1 MTLAP
6 LSEASALARAG
17 RQPELPFRLLLDS
30 GGSLTMLRLLR
41 VLPGKRLV
49 GEAEARVRRVF
60 AKVFLGARSE
70 QHWQQECAGLAA
82 LRQAGVPTPE
92 LLAAAPL
99 PGGGHVLL
107 TDFLAAAESLAEAWA
122 RVADRPAGDAA
133 AQALL
138 TPALA
143 LLGRLHA
150 AGLTQEDL
158 HFGNFL
164 RCGDALFLVDGDA
177 VRVITPGQPLPA
189 ARAVA
194 NLAIFLAQLPPAWD
208 AHLETLLPA
217 YAASAGAPHTAALA
231 ADPAGES
238 LADSAHR
245 RPAPSPALL
254 RAIEGVRNWRLK
266 DFLAKS
272 VRECSLFSVERSFW
286 RFSSVVRR
294 HAERLAP
301 VLADPDGVLARGSI
315 LKDGGTVTVAR
326 VQLGD
331 GEVLI
336 KRYNL
341 KGFAHACSRLWRP
354 SRAWHSWR
362 AAHCLQFL
370 GFHTPAPLAL
380 IEERYGPWRRRAWL
394 ISEFSPGPNL
404 QTHLSPFADPP
415 TAEANALRTLFAGL
429 HAQRISHGDLKAMNL
444 LWDGARIA
452 LIDLDAVVH
461 HRSPATYRRAW
472 RRDRARLLRNWPPDS
487 PLHLWLD
494 AHLPAG

>member
-1 MTLAP
+1 
-6 LSEASALARAG
+6 
-17 RQPELPFRLLLDS
+17 
-30 GGSLTMLRLLR
+30 
-41 VLPGKRLV
+41 
-49 GEAEARVRRVF
+49 
-60 AKVFLGARSE
+60 
-70 QHWQQECAGLAA
+70 
-82 LRQAGVPTPE
+82 
-92 LLAAAPL
+92 
-99 PGGGHVLL
+99 
-107 TDFLAAAESLAEAWA
+107 
-122 RVADRPAGDAA
+122 
-133 AQALL
+133 
-138 TPALA
+138 
-143 LLGRLHA
+143 
-150 AGLTQEDL
+150 
-158 HFGNFL
+158 
-164 RCGDALFLVDGDA
+164 
-177 VRVITPGQPLPA
+177 
-189 ARAVA
+189 
-194 NLAIFLAQLPPAWD
+194 
-208 AHLETLLPA
+208 
-217 YAASAGAPHTAALA
+217 
-231 ADPAGES
+231 
-238 LADSAHR
+238 
-245 RPAPSPALL
+245 LL

-380 IEERYGPWRRRAWL
+380 IEERYGPLRRRAWL
-394 ISEFSPGPNL
+394 ISPTL
-404 QTHLSPFADPP
+404 HTHRSPFADPP

-444 LWDGARIA
+444 LWDGARIV

>member
-17 RQPELPFRLLLDS
+17 RQPELPFRLLLGS

-49 GEAEARVRRVF
+49 GEAEADGRRVL
-60 AKVFLGARSE
+60 AKVFLGARSG

-82 LRQAGVPTPE
+82 LCQAGVPTPE
-92 LLAAAPL
+92 VLAAAPL

-107 TDFLAAAESLAEAWA
+107 TDFLVAAESLAEAWA

-138 TPALA
+138 APALA

-164 RCGDALFLVDGDA
+164 RYGDALFLVDGDA
-177 VRVITPGQPLPA
+177 VRVVTPGQPLPL

-208 AHLETLLPA
+208 AHLDRLLPA
-217 YAASAGAPHTAALA
+217 YSARAGVPAS
-231 ADPAGES
+231 DPGLRQSARFPGLPGEI
-238 LADSAHR
+238 DR
-245 RPAPSPALL
+245 
-254 RAIEGVRNWRLK
+254 VRKWRLK

-272 VRECSLFSVERSFW
+272 VRECSLFSVDRSFA
-286 RFSSVVRR
+286 RFSSVVRQ

-301 VLADPDGVLARGSI
+301 VLADPDGALARGSI

-331 GEVLI
+331 QEVLI

-380 IEERYGPWRRRAWL
+380 IEERYGPLRRRAWL
-394 ISEFSPGPNL
+394 ISAFSPGTNL
-404 QTHLSPFADPP
+404 LTHLSPAEDPP
-415 TAEANALRTLFAGL
+415 PAEASALLALFAGL

-444 LWDGARIA
+444 LWDGGRIA
-452 LIDLDAVVH
+452 LIDLDGLAR
-461 HRSPATYRRAW
+461 HRCQATFQRAW
-472 RRDRARLLRNWPPDS
+472 RRDRARLLRNWPPAS
-487 PLHLWLD
+487 PLYRWLD
-494 AHLPAG
+494 THLPAR